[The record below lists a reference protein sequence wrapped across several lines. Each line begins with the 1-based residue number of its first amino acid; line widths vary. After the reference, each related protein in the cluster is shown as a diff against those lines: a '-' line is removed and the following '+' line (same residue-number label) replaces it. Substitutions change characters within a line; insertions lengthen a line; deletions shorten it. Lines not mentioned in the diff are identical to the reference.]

1 MRTESVARKKFVL
14 DTSALFTLIEEEDG
28 ADRVEEIVSAE
39 EAYLPSMAL
48 LEVHYVTRQERGQ
61 GEADRRY
68 ALLKKLPC
76 EILWQVDEPTLLT
89 ASRFKAAHRLSL
101 ADSLIAALAHRHKAV
116 LVHKDPEYKA
126 LIEDLELEALPYKTK
141 TKNS

>member
-1 MRTESVARKKFVL
+1 MARKRYVL

-28 ADRVEEIVSAE
+28 VDRVEEIVRTEDAF
-39 EAYLPSMAL
+39 LPSLAL

-76 EILWQVDEPTLLT
+76 EVLWQIDEPTLLT

-101 ADSLIAALAHRHKAV
+101 ADALIAAIALRQEAV
-116 LVHKDPEYKA
+116 LLHKDPEYDVLAEEVK
-126 LIEDLELEALPYKTK
+126 LEALPYKTQQK
-141 TKNS
+141 GS